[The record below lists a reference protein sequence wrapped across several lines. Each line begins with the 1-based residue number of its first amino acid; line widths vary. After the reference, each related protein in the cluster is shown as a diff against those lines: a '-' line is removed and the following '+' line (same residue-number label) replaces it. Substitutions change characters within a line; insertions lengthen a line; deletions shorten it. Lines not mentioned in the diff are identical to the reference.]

1 MAKEQVASGHEGGP
15 VEIADA
21 SVLRARVG
29 GEAFVSAWVEIDQA
43 RVNRFADA
51 TDDHQWVHVDP
62 DRARRDSPFGGAIAH
77 GFLTLS
83 LIPSLLAQ
91 TVRMEQ
97 RMVVNYGLNRVRF
110 PAPVPVGSRL
120 RGSFVVFDVADA
132 PGGAVNVTWDVT
144 VEIDGGSKPA
154 CIAQFVTRHY
164 FQSSPRDVP

>member
-1 MAKEQVASGHEGGP
+1 MTTERSTATSEGGP

-21 SVLRARVG
+21 SSLRARVG

-83 LIPSLLAQ
+83 LIPSLLGQ

-110 PAPVPVGSRL
+110 PAPVPVGTRL
-120 RGSFVVFDVADA
+120 RASFVVADVADA
-132 PGGAVNVTWDVT
+132 PDGAVNVTWDVT
-144 VEIDGGSKPA
+144 VEGDGLGKPV
-154 CIAQFVTRHY
+154 CVAQFVTRHY
-164 FQSSPRDVP
+164 S

>member
-1 MAKEQVASGHEGGP
+1 MAAEQLMAAHEGGP
-15 VEIADA
+15 VEIVDA
-21 SVLRARVG
+21 SMLRARVG

-62 DRARRDSPFGGAIAH
+62 DRARRESPFGVAIAH

-91 TVRMEQ
+91 TVRLKQ

-110 PAPVPVGSRL
+110 PAPVPVGTRL
-120 RGSFVVFDVADA
+120 RASFGVVEVADV
-132 PGGAVNVTWDVT
+132 PDGALNITWDVK
-144 VEIDGGSKPA
+144 VEGDGLDKPV

-164 FQSSPRDVP
+164 F

>member
-1 MAKEQVASGHEGGP
+1 MATEQVTPALEGGP
-15 VEIADA
+15 VDIGDA
-21 SVLRARVG
+21 SALRSRIG

-43 RVNRFADA
+43 RINRFADA

-62 DRARRDSPFGGAIAH
+62 DRARRESPFGCAIAH

-110 PAPVPVGSRL
+110 PAPVPVGTRL
-120 RGSFVVFDVADA
+120 RASFVVFDVADV
-132 PGGAVNVTWDVT
+132 PDGALNVTWDVK
-144 VEIDGGSKPA
+144 VEGDGLSKPV

-164 FQSSPRDVP
+164 F